1 MNQRDKSHQS
11 GVQLLLNQPH
21 VRREFKRLFLS
32 VSNKEQREGLW
43 FRVFCSRAELLLFI
57 IFLRRGVGGKQHFLA
72 LGSEYRQ
79 R

>member
-21 VRREFKRLFLS
+21 VTREFKRLFLS

-57 IFLRRGVGGKQHFLA
+57 FLRRGVGGKQHFLA
-72 LGSEYRQ
+72 LASEYGQ